1 MSLVFGLDAATGQYS
16 RSSSSSA
23 FRDVELATG
32 GEVSEG
38 MDDLCEVN
46 MGDKN
51 EETSSQGK
59 KKKKHDHIIDKLV
72 AGMEKSADSLC
83 TAINNVANTMGNPI
97 HKRIVDDVNRELL
110 NIHGGHHRR

>member
-1 MSLVFGLDAATGQYS
+1 MLRPASILGPQVVVLFVMLNWL
-16 RSSSSSA
+16 RE
-23 FRDVELATG
+23 V
-32 GEVSEG
+32 EVSEG